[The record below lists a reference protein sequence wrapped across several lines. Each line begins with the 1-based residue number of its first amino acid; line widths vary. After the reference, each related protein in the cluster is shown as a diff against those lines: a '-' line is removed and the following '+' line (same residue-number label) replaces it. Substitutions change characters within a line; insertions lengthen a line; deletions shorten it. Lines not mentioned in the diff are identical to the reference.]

1 MNGLNL
7 YCYCYNDQIN
17 YYDPCVHFV
26 ITATIG
32 LSTAAYYAIIALL
45 AVTAVGLGIAAYI
58 ASLPKPNLNEFRDEE
73 RIKSQR
79 GRFIWDYWL

>member
-7 YCYCYNDQIN
+7 YCYCYNDPIN
-17 YYDPCVHFV
+17 YYDPSVHFV
-26 ITATIG
+26 ITVTIG

-45 AVTAVGLGIAAYI
+45 AVTAVGLGKTGYI

-79 GRFIWDYWL
+79 GRFIWDYWF